1 MIEFKTTD
9 LYGNEL
15 IFEFNGDIEEEK
27 ELITMLLG
35 YEQEDDWEGISEVNE

>member
-1 MIEFKTTD
+1 MIEFKSTD

-15 IFEFNGDIEEEK
+15 IFKFNGDIEEEK

-35 YEQEDDWEGISEVNE
+35 YEQDDWESISEVDE

>member
-1 MIEFKTTD
+1 MIEFKSAD

-15 IFEFNGDIEEEK
+15 IFKFNGDIEEEK

-35 YEQEDDWEGISEVNE
+35 YEPDDWESISEVDE